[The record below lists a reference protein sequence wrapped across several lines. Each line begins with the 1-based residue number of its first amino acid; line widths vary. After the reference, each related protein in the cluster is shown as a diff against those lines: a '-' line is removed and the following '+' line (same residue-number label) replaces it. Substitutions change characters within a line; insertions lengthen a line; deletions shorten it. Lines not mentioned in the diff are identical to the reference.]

1 MFVSIRTN
9 IYLLVKIIDYD
20 LEKINKIKLLR
31 ILSLLDT
38 FSLTQKK

>member
-20 LEKINKIKLLR
+20 LEKINKTKLLR
-31 ILSLLDT
+31 ILSLLGT